1 MTCVLASL
9 PHIWRRG
16 EKADYSVMA
25 TLTQFAQEE
34 EDWTTYVERL
44 EHYFAANDVVDD
56 GKKRSILLAVCG
68 SSTYKLVRNLI
79 SADRLATT
87 SFKDLVEKV
96 REFYAPKPSVIVQR
110 FKFNSRVRTK
120 EESIAVYL
128 AALRELSEF
137 CEYGET
143 LNEMLRDRLVCGV
156 NHEGLQRKLLAE
168 KELTYEKAVEL
179 ALATETAEKGS
190 QDLKNSSASGGQQHS
205 FHLAQHAGRL
215 REGNDGGAR
224 ARQDPIVCYRC
235 GKDHLASVCRHKETV
250 CRKVTW
256 RKYAGLSV
264 DKEINHSTGL
274 GTKER
279 RRTKTL
285 ITWIKTSLLM
295 KSSTRCSGCQTK
307 VRHPTCL
314 MSSSMTYL

>member
-25 TLTQFAQEE
+25 MHGTLTQFAPEE

-56 GKKRSILLAVCG
+56 GKKRSILLPVCG

-79 SADRLATT
+79 SADRLATI

-128 AALRELSEF
+128 AARFEGALRVLRVRGDSE
-137 CEYGET
+137 
-143 LNEMLRDRLVCGV
+143 
-156 NHEGLQRKLLAE
+156 
-168 KELTYEKAVEL
+168 
-179 ALATETAEKGS
+179 
-190 QDLKNSSASGGQQHS
+190 
-205 FHLAQHAGRL
+205 
-215 REGNDGGAR
+215 
-224 ARQDPIVCYRC
+224 
-235 GKDHLASVCRHKETV
+235 
-250 CRKVTW
+250 
-256 RKYAGLSV
+256 
-264 DKEINHSTGL
+264 
-274 GTKER
+274 
-279 RRTKTL
+279 
-285 ITWIKTSLLM
+285 
-295 KSSTRCSGCQTK
+295 
-307 VRHPTCL
+307 
-314 MSSSMTYL
+314 